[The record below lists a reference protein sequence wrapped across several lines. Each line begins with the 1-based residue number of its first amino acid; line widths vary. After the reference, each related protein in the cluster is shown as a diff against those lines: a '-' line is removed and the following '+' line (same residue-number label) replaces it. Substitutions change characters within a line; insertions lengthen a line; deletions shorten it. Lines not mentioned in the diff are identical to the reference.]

1 MSSGRV
7 AYISISLWLCC
18 FFVQRAIAQ
27 SWPNNPG
34 SFLEPN
40 RFAVVSE
47 INDSYLWLEAGF
59 GRDLNSGSVRFGLEG
74 LIWSRL
80 RSLSGFRFPVETAD
94 YFFGVYSTFNAFNA
108 RHRVRVSH
116 ISSHLVDG
124 ADTVVGGSSS
134 RFSREFISIERFIYF
149 PRAEVIA
156 TIGVRYVFHQ
166 VTDVEPSF
174 QIPASLTIPL
184 LTWGSARETKEHPV
198 LAGRF
203 FLTLS
208 ADAGPSWPAFSGG
221 VTSRFMFNRT
231 GALDLFARYYHGLSR
246 AGIEGKRQERQ
257 VEIGVKVIPFE
268 WFE

>member
-1 MSSGRV
+1 MSSGRA
-7 AYISISLWLCC
+7 AYISISLWLCFAC
-18 FFVQRAIAQ
+18 SQRASAQ

-40 RFAVVSE
+40 RFAVISE
-47 INDSYLWLEAGF
+47 INDSYLWLEAGY
-59 GRDLNSGSVRFGLEG
+59 GRDITSGSVKFGLEG

-80 RSLSGFRFPVETAD
+80 RTLSGFRFPVETAD
-94 YFFGVYSTFNAFNA
+94 YFFGPYATFDLGGG
-108 RHRVRVSH
+108 RYRVRLSH

-134 RFSREFISIERFIYF
+134 RFSREFFSIERYLYF
-149 PRAEVIA
+149 PRVEVIA
-156 TIGVRYVFHQ
+156 SVGLRYVFHQ
-166 VTDVEPSF
+166 VTDVETPF
-174 QIPASLTIPL
+174 QVPVSLTIPL
-184 LTWGSARETKEHPV
+184 ATWGNTRESKEQPI

-221 VTSRFMFNRT
+221 VTSRFVFSRT
-231 GALDLFARYYHGLSR
+231 AALDLFARYYHGLSR

-257 VEIGVKVIPFE
+257 VEIGMKVIPFE